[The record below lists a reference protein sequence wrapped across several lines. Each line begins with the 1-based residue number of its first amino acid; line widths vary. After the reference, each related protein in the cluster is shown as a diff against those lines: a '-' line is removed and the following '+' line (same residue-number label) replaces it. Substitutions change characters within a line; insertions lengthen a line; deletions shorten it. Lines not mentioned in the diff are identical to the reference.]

1 MHHEIW
7 PSIPQIYHIKKDDFA
22 IDLLMQKFTSQKD
35 NENCKPEPYEYFGN
49 YAIDTQHGVTKKGM
63 KSISF
68 PIINWYPFIFN

>member
-49 YAIDTQHGVTKKGM
+49 YAIDTQHGVTIHGKM
-63 KSISF
+63 E
-68 PIINWYPFIFN
+68 